1 MLPKQQVRSK
11 VSWNNKRH
19 LSSIFTVEVQV
30 ADLIVST
37 DPSSCSR
44 CSSGSSFSERNEEDL
59 LENSCSFVDRRIGCI
74 CGGKFEKSRIRV
86 ASNGIL
92 CISLAAPSEPKRA
105 NGSSWIPALRED
117 PVPSVRR
124 VPIKPDSLTSE
135 LLSTVSLSSFTD
147 NLMIIEEEILKQEE
161 SFGVSQNSVNSSNYI
176 KIQLQQVDEIHVIPC
191 QCALKMMGMAPREC
205 INTLKKSDDRN
216 SQTNRLNNNKKS
228 NKLAMSRTVSG
239 KTKDDFL
246 TQMQR
251 SASLMPVSARL
262 FPSDPTYS
270 PKTSSNDNF
279 FSWLS
284 PTHCFDTLSSGSFV
298 GIDYHEITLIR
309 KSQPAVLDEIKELEN
324 WSFVTIRCS
333 NHDEMD
339 KLIHALRES
348 SEATIIPFS
357 QNPTAVLEKRGISAY
372 EEQNSMPEA
381 LGNQSF
387 IKSEA
392 DTPETSTP
400 CKIMSP
406 CPDNHQQPPA
416 SSHMRE
422 SPLIQKENRK
432 KLWSKADFCEYC
444 SIHFTLLVRRHHCRK
459 CDKSCCEDCSKLF
472 IVQGGEEVR
481 LCNRC
486 NFSVVLQ
493 QSTPKRH
500 RRTDSKCPLGKINP
514 SCDQLGVGIHGSLPH
529 WQSYLTF
536 NPSKRPA
543 VGRITVEIIEALA
556 LQRMDFNLKS
566 NPYVRA
572 TVSGYALLL
581 FLMQLRT
588 F

>member
-1 MLPKQQVRSK
+1 MFHVMTPKKQFRSK
-11 VSWNNKRH
+11 VSRSTKRNF
-19 LSSIFTVEVQV
+19 SPIFIVEVQL
-30 ADLIVST
+30 ADLFLST
-37 DPSSCSR
+37 DPTSSCFR
-44 CSSGSSFSERNEEDL
+44 CLSGSTTTSKGNEGDI
-59 LENSCSFVDRRIGCI
+59 LESGSYMDRRRGCL
-74 CGGKFEKSRIRV
+74 CGGKFEKSSVRV
-86 ASNGIL
+86 ASNGLI
-92 CISLAAPSEPKRA
+92 CIAPATPSEPQRA

-117 PVPSVRR
+117 PVPPVRR
-124 VPIKPDSLTSE
+124 VPTKPDSLTSE

-161 SFGVSQNSVNSSNYI
+161 SFGVSKYSVKSRDCI
-176 KIQLQQVDEIHVIPC
+176 RIQLQHVDEIHVIPC

-205 INTLKKSDDRN
+205 INNLKQSDDRI
-216 SQTNRLNNNKKS
+216 SQKHGVNNGKKC

-239 KTKDDFL
+239 KTKDDFFMHMYSS
-246 TQMQR
+246 T
-251 SASLMPVSARL
+251 SLMPFSKDKVVL
-262 FPSDPTYS
+262 YPEDPTHS
-270 PKTSSNDNF
+270 SKTSSNHDF

-284 PTHCFDTLSSGSFV
+284 PTHCFDTLSSASFV

-309 KSQPAVLDEIKELEN
+309 KSQPTVFDEIKDLVD
-324 WSFVTIRCS
+324 WSFVTMRCS
-333 NHDEMD
+333 SHDEMD
-339 KLIHALRES
+339 ELIHALRVS
-348 SEATIIPFS
+348 SKAIIIPFS
-357 QNPTAVLEKRGISAY
+357 QNPTAVLEKMAISAC
-372 EEQNSMPEA
+372 EGQNSIPEDTS
-381 LGNQSF
+381 NQLL

-392 DTPETSTP
+392 DTPESSIS
-400 CKIMSP
+400 CKMLSP
-406 CPDNHQQPPA
+406 SPDNQQPPA
-416 SSHMRE
+416 SLNVRE
-422 SPLIQKENRK
+422 PPLIKKVDRK
-432 KLWSKADFCEYC
+432 NLWSKADFCEYC

-486 NFSVVLQ
+486 NFNVVLQ

-514 SCDQLGVGIHGSLPH
+514 SCDELGVGIHGSLPH

-543 VGRITVEIIEALA
+543 VGRITVEVIEALA

-572 TVSGYALLL
+572 TVSG
-581 FLMQLRT
+581 
-588 F
+588 